1 MPKAAKSA
9 IVIIFLAFVMLFVLD
24 ADIKRRSLIGDPCT
38 GTCALR
44 MKRLTFCDGWV
55 GDLPILEA
63 LPCLAV
69 DAVVCLAVLAGI
81 AALRLGV
88 NAAGRRQTG

>member
-9 IVIIFLAFVMLFVLD
+9 IVIIFLAFVMLLVLD

-44 MKRLTFCDGWV
+44 MRRISFCDGWV
-55 GDLPILEA
+55 GELPVLEA

-69 DAVVCLAVLAGI
+69 DAVVCLALFAGMVAFGLI
-81 AALRLGV
+81 VKAG
-88 NAAGRRQTG
+88 GRRQVE